1 MAQLYADFART
12 HDWHYPDR
20 SWPMMCKR
28 LVDFYLP
35 LGMLKPKDLIPKG
48 D

>member
-1 MAQLYADFART
+1 
-12 HDWHYPDR
+12 
-20 SWPMMCKR
+20 MMCKR

>member
-1 MAQLYADFART
+1 
-12 HDWHYPDR
+12 
-20 SWPMMCKR
+20 MMCRR